1 MFVCVVGEGTGGRFV
16 ELEEIWGRG
25 REWVAIVPI
34 RFANALIVTYILYGE
49 TEGYIPMIDTNLGL
63 FGVITF

>member
-25 REWVAIVPI
+25 MGWVAIVPV
-34 RFANALIVTYILYGE
+34 RFANALIVTYIYGE
-49 TEGYIPMIDTNLGL
+49 TEGISMIDTNLDL
-63 FGVITF
+63 YM